1 MFFLLCYGLCVH
13 SSFNLKMCASLPLSF
28 LVLSFSPSL
37 LLSFSP
43 SSLPRSLPTPPPPS
57 PPPCATSCQ
66 QVQGAAGPRG
76 ETSDGAG
83 TPGGPHHT
91 RAVQVEED
99 AAGGAEGEG
108 EGGGQDDERYVS
120 TFNIYVEWFTLN
132 GFLC

>member
-1 MFFLLCYGLCVH
+1 MLNVFSPYAMVCVH

-28 LVLSFSPSL
+28 LLLSF
-37 LLSFSP
+37 FSP
-43 SSLPRSLPTPPPPS
+43 SSRPRSLPTPPPPS

-83 TPGGPHHT
+83 TTGGPHHT

-108 EGGGQDDERYVS
+108 EGGGQGDERYVS
-120 TFNIYVEWFTLN
+120 KFNIYVGWFTLN
-132 GFLC
+132 GLR